1 MVGAAIEL
9 IAERGFG
16 GFTLGEVAARAGYSA
31 TLPVHYYKTKEALIL
46 HVAKRIRADYDALMQ
61 ARLAERAGLDAL
73 IGFVQV
79 YLDFARQEP
88 AKRRAFFMVTSEAAV
103 HDALQDEVAALT
115 RAGSAG
121 IADMIRAGQRDGDIE
136 PMIDADVFGVVL
148 LGWVRGATSLWAV
161 DPSLDLDRMAN
172 AITGSLERLLR
183 SRPSFQHNRER

>member
-1 MVGAAIEL
+1 MVVAAIEL

-16 GFTLGEVAARAGYSA
+16 GFTLGEVATRAGYSA

-46 HVAKRIRADYDALMQ
+46 HVAKRIRSDYDALMQ
-61 ARLAERAGLDAL
+61 ARLAGLSGLEAL

-103 HDALQDEVAALT
+103 HGALQNEVAALT
-115 RAGSAG
+115 RAGSSG

-136 PMIDADVFGVVL
+136 PLIDADIFGIVL

-161 DPSLDLDRMAN
+161 DATLDLDRMAN
-172 AITGSLERLLR
+172 AITGSLVRLL
-183 SRPSFQHNRER
+183 SCRPLSQPGVDR